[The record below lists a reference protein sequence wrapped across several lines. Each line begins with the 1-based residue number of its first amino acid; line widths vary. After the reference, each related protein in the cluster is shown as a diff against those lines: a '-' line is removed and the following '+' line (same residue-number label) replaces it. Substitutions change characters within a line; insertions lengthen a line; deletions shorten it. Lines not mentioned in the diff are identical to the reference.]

1 MSVLEA
7 KNITKIFP
15 GVKALE
21 DVSVSFH
28 KGEIHCIMGENG
40 AGKSTLIKCLTGVY
54 EAENGEIFINDK
66 SALKDRSLFKRIAYV
81 PQEISLFQKMTVAEN
96 LFIPYD
102 KAGIKGRINQKKLEE
117 QARPILDKFNIHV
130 EPGKLA
136 DEISVSSQQLL
147 QIARAAA
154 FSDYDVLILDE
165 PTTCLTQKDTENLFD
180 IIRKIK
186 KEGKAIIFIS
196 HKLDEVFELGDCITV
211 FCNGRKVSTADLKEV
226 DVPWVVEQ
234 MTGKQ
239 LDYQEI
245 FCSENVGEEL
255 VLDVKQLT
263 GTMFHD
269 VSFSLKKGEILGF
282 SGLVGAGR
290 SELMQAIF
298 GYLPIFSGE
307 IVCQGKAW
315 KMGDTHYSVKHG
327 MFYLPEERRSQGIL
341 PDMSVKENI
350 SINTL
355 DTVSSWCGISK
366 RKEITKAEEIIKA
379 YNVKTSDLNKE
390 IKFLSGGNQQKV
402 IIGRS
407 TCTEPKILIFDEP
420 TKGIDIGAKTEVY
433 RLMKEL
439 AEKGIAI
446 ILISSE
452 MDEIKKCANR
462 IICMYHGEVTGE
474 CNYGSEKEEILKAI
488 LGIKTSDEEGQ
499 TDEQRA

>member
-154 FSDYDVLILDE
+154 FADYDVLILDE

-211 FCNGRKVSTADLKEV
+211 FCNGRKVSTAELKDV

-239 LDYQEI
+239 LDYQET
-245 FCSENVGEEL
+245 FCSEKVSEEMI
-255 VLDVKQLT
+255 LDVKHLT
-263 GTMFHD
+263 GAMFHD

-298 GYLPIFSGE
+298 GYLPIYSGE
-307 IVCQGKAW
+307 IVCQGKVW
-315 KMGDTHYSVKHG
+315 KTGDTHYSVTNG

-350 SINTL
+350 
-355 DTVSSWCGISK
+355 
-366 RKEITKAEEIIKA
+366 
-379 YNVKTSDLNKE
+379 
-390 IKFLSGGNQQKV
+390 
-402 IIGRS
+402 
-407 TCTEPKILIFDEP
+407 
-420 TKGIDIGAKTEVY
+420 
-433 RLMKEL
+433 
-439 AEKGIAI
+439 
-446 ILISSE
+446 
-452 MDEIKKCANR
+452 
-462 IICMYHGEVTGE
+462 
-474 CNYGSEKEEILKAI
+474 
-488 LGIKTSDEEGQ
+488 
-499 TDEQRA
+499 

>member
-1 MSVLEA
+1 MSYRC
-7 KNITKIFP
+7 
-15 GVKALE
+15 
-21 DVSVSFH
+21 D
-28 KGEIHCIMGENG
+28 
-40 AGKSTLIKCLTGVY
+40 

-66 SALKDRSLFKRIAYV
+66 PALKDRSLFKRIAYV

-255 VLDVKQLT
+255 VLDVKHLT

-307 IVCQGKAW
+307 IVCQGKSMEDGRYTLFCETW
-315 KMGDTHYSVKHG
+315 DVLYCQ
-327 MFYLPEERRSQGIL
+327 RR
-341 PDMSVKENI
+341 E
-350 SINTL
+350 TL
-355 DTVSSWCGISK
+355 
-366 RKEITKAEEIIKA
+366 A
-379 YNVKTSDLNKE
+379 
-390 IKFLSGGNQQKV
+390 
-402 IIGRS
+402 
-407 TCTEPKILIFDEP
+407 
-420 TKGIDIGAKTEVY
+420 
-433 RLMKEL
+433 
-439 AEKGIAI
+439 
-446 ILISSE
+446 
-452 MDEIKKCANR
+452 
-462 IICMYHGEVTGE
+462 
-474 CNYGSEKEEILKAI
+474 
-488 LGIKTSDEEGQ
+488 
-499 TDEQRA
+499 